1 MKPGQ
6 KTQKPIVTEKTVSTG
21 LPALNPGI
29 DIHFWLA
36 LAFIV
41 IIPVIFM
48 FPLVFEGKTFSAS
61 DTQQWLGTAKVM
73 IDYVKSTGEMALWN
87 SHTFAGMPGYM
98 ISLPNPVP
106 GFDSWVLSLV
116 SKVLDWRVVYLI
128 FMGIGA
134 FLYSRV
140 FTKNSYLGAFAA
152 VAFMLSTYFIIILK
166 VGHNTKFQA
175 IAFMPWM
182 FLSFH
187 YLIKTLNWK
196 PAVAFA
202 LALSLQLRAGH
213 PQITY
218 YTLIA
223 LGILG
228 LFWLADLIGKKEW
241 KPLGTGTLLIAGA
254 FILGALSIAFP
265 YLINY
270 EYSKFTMRAG
280 TIASGTSG
288 LSTDY
293 ALSWSYD
300 WVESVTFFVAD
311 YFGGHS
317 PFYWW
322 QMPFTEGPQYLGAI
336 LLLLASL
343 TFISKPGRVIISL
356 WAVSLVVWL
365 FSMGSNFQL
374 LADFLLNYF
383 PMFNKFRTPSMVL
396 VVLSLT
402 IPILA
407 VLGVKGFLDG
417 IADKKNRESY
427 LKRAYLIFG
436 GILAFGIVLLIVSG
450 SLSFLKPTDAGQYD
464 AQTLEFLK
472 NERSGLAVSSVW
484 KFLIFNL
491 IAITLLLLTAWGKIR
506 ETLLGFGLL
515 VLVTVDLYSY
525 SHQYLSDLKPK
536 KTYESSFA
544 ASQLDNF
551 LLSDKSDYRILP
563 VGNLFQSTR
572 FNYYHQSIGG
582 YHGAKLANFQNIYDQ
597 CLYKGSDPQ
606 LPFNWGIL
614 QSFGIKYLI
623 IPQPINQQIGPLRPS
638 FVDPETKESSMEF
651 AGYHGKYFFVEKVE
665 PVPDLKSRTEKLN
678 IPGWDPKQISYTAK
692 ELTTHVGYDSLSAV
706 KEVRFDLQ
714 DIELDVT
721 TRTTGFLFLSE
732 IYYPA
737 GWKAY
742 IDGQETEIFE
752 TNVAFRG
759 LVIPAGTH
767 KVTMEFRPA
776 IVSSSLWMSS
786 IGSILLYGLS
796 LLALIILIRN
806 QKND

>member
-6 KTQKPIVTEKTVSTG
+6 KTQKPIVTEKSVSSG
-21 LPALNPGI
+21 LPVLNTGI

-36 LAFIV
+36 IAFI
-41 IIPVIFM
+41 IIVPIIFM

-106 GFDSWVLSLV
+106 GFDTWVLSLI
-116 SKVLDWRVVYLI
+116 SKILDWRVVYLI

-175 IAFMPWM
+175 IAYMPWM

-187 YLIKTLNWK
+187 YLLKTLNWK

-228 LFWLADLIGKKEW
+228 LFWLADLISKKEW
-241 KPLGTGTLLIAGA
+241 KPLSTGTILIIGA

-270 EYSKFTMRAG
+270 EYSKFTIRAG

-300 WVESVTFFVAD
+300 WVESVSFFVAD

-343 TFISKPGRVIISL
+343 TFISKPGRVVISL

-365 FSMGSNFQL
+365 FSMGSNFQI

-383 PMFNKFRTPSMVL
+383 PMFNKFRTPSMIL
-396 VVLSLT
+396 VVLSVTL
-402 IPILA
+402 PILA

-417 IADKKNRESY
+417 IADKKTSESY
-427 LKRAYLIFG
+427 LKKAYLVFG
-436 GILAFGIVLLIVSG
+436 GIIAFGIVLLIVSG
-450 SLSFLKPTDAGQYD
+450 SMSFLKPTDPGQYD

-491 IAITLLLLTAWGKIR
+491 IAITLLLLTAWGKIK

-515 VLVTVDLYSY
+515 LLVTVDLYSY

-536 KTYESSFA
+536 KTYEASFA
-544 ASQLDNF
+544 ASRLDDF

-597 CLYKGSDPQ
+597 CLYKGVDPQ

-614 QSFGIKYLI
+614 QSFGVKYLI
-623 IPQPINQQIGPLRPS
+623 IPQPVNQQIGPLRPS
-638 FVDPETKESSMEF
+638 FVDQETKESAMEF

-665 PVPDLKSRTEKLN
+665 TVPDLKARTEKLN
-678 IPGWDPKQISYTAK
+678 IPGWDPKQISYLTK
-692 ELTTHVGYDSLSAV
+692 ELPTPVGYDSASSVTEL
-706 KEVRFDLQ
+706 KFNLQ
-714 DIELDVT
+714 DIELEVNT
-721 TRTTGFLFLSE
+721 GTTGFLFLSE

-742 IDGQETEIFE
+742 IDGEETEIFE

-759 LVIPAGTH
+759 LVIPAGKH
-767 KVTMEFRPA
+767 KVTMEFRPV

-786 IGSILLYGLS
+786 IGSVLLYGLS
-796 LLALIILIRN
+796 LTALIILFRN
-806 QKND
+806 RKNV

>member
-6 KTQKPIVTEKTVSTG
+6 KTLKTPASEKQSPAG
-21 LPALNPGI
+21 LPVLNTGI

-41 IIPVIFM
+41 IVPIVFM

-61 DTQQWLGTAKVM
+61 DTQQWMGTAKVLM
-73 IDYVKSTGEMALWN
+73 DYVKSTGEMALWN
-87 SHTFAGMPGYM
+87 SNMFGGMPGYM
-98 ISLPNPVP
+98 VSLPNPIP
-106 GFDSWVLSLV
+106 GFDSWGLSLIA
-116 SKVLDWRVVYLI
+116 KILDWRVVYLI

-134 FLYSRV
+134 FLYSRI

-175 IAFMPWM
+175 IAFIPWM

-187 YLIKTLNWK
+187 YLIKTVDWK
-196 PAVAFA
+196 AAVAFA

-223 LGILG
+223 LGIFG
-228 LFWLADLIGKKEW
+228 LFWLADLIAKKEW
-241 KPLGTGTLLIAGA
+241 KPLYTGTGLIIAA

-270 EYSKFTMRAG
+270 EYSTFTIRGG

-300 WVESVTFFVAD
+300 WVESVSFFVAD
-311 YFGGHS
+311 FFGGHS

-343 TFISKPGRVIISL
+343 TFINKIDRVVLSL

-365 FSMGSNFQL
+365 FSMGSNFQI

-383 PMFNKFRTPSMVL
+383 PMFNKFRTPSMIL
-396 VVLSLT
+396 VVLSITL
-402 IPILA
+402 PILA
-407 VLGVKGFLDG
+407 VLGVKGFIDG
-417 IADKKNRESY
+417 ISDKKTVDAY
-427 LKRAYLIFG
+427 LKKVYIVFG
-436 GILAFGIVLLIVSG
+436 GILAFGIVLLIATG
-450 SLSFLKPTDAGQYD
+450 SMSFLKPSDASQYD
-464 AQTLEFLK
+464 AQTLDYLK
-472 NERSGLAVSSVW
+472 NERSSLAVSSVW

-491 IAITLLLLTAWGKIR
+491 IAMGLLLLTAWGKIK
-506 ETLLGFGLL
+506 EAFLGFGLL
-515 VLVTVDLYSY
+515 ILVTIDLYSY

-536 KTYESSFA
+536 KTYEATFNQT
-544 ASQLDNF
+544 QLDNF

-582 YHGAKLANFQNIYDQ
+582 YHGAKLSNFQNLFDQ

-623 IPQPINQQIGPLRPS
+623 IPQPVNQAIGPLLPS
-638 FVDPETKESSMEF
+638 YIDQETKESAMEF
-651 AGYHGKYFFVEKVE
+651 SGFHGKYFFVEKVE
-665 PVPDLKSRTEKLN
+665 TVPDLKEKIEKLN
-678 IPGWDPKQISYTAK
+678 IPGWDPKKVSFVNK
-692 ELTTHVGYDSLSAV
+692 ELSGPIGFDSSSTV
-706 KEVRFDLQ
+706 KEIKFDLHE
-714 DIELDVT
+714 IELEVT
-721 TRTTGFLFLSE
+721 TATTGFLFLSE

-742 IDGQETEIFE
+742 IDGQESEIFE

-759 LVIPAGTH
+759 LVIPSGTY
-767 KVTMEFRPA
+767 KITMEFKPA
-776 IVSSSLWMSS
+776 SVSQAVWMSS
-786 IGSILLYGLS
+786 TGTFLLYGLS
-796 LLALIILIRN
+796 LTALFVVIRN
-806 QKND
+806 RKNA